1 MPAPLLIAGAL
12 AGLVLGLFGAGG
24 TVVGLPVL
32 LYLAQLPPHEAIG
45 SNALGVAA
53 TALALLAWR
62 AWKREVRL
70 ADGALFTLPGL
81 LGIAV
86 GARLGL
92 AVPGHSLVFLLGFV
106 IFGVAG
112 WTFYLARRAARQ
124 DAGASEPAQAA
135 DRPANRDTGLAPR
148 RLARIGTTAV
158 AVGGTAGFFGV
169 GGGFLIVP
177 GLSWAGR
184 IDLREAARAGLL
196 PIAIF
201 AGLIGVEYFLGGS
214 ASVAAAG
221 EMLVGGLVGGAVG
234 IWLGARAPRQVFQL
248 AFAGFLVLI
257 GCSMLL
263 H

>member
-62 AWKREVRL
+62 IQRHEARL
-70 ADGALFTLPGL
+70 ADGALFAVPGL

-86 GARLGL
+86 GAQIGL
-92 AVPGHSLVFLLGFV
+92 AFPGRSLVFLLGFV
-106 IFGVAG
+106 IFAVAG
-112 WTFYLARRAARQ
+112 WTFYLARSPARS
-124 DAGASEPAQAA
+124 GGGPSGRAQAA
-135 DRPANRDTGLAPR
+135 GLATEAEASLAPR
-148 RLARIGTTAV
+148 RLARIGSTAV
-158 AVGGTAGFFGV
+158 AVGSTAGFFGI

-184 IDLREAARAGLL
+184 IDLRDAARAGLL
-196 PIAIF
+196 PISLF
-201 AGLIGVEYFLGGS
+201 SGLIGVEYFLGGS
-214 ASVAAAG
+214 ANLSAAA
-221 EMLVGGLVGGAVG
+221 EMLVGGLAGGAIG

-248 AFAGFLVLI
+248 AFAVFLVLI

-263 H
+263 R